1 MRVRLRVA
9 LMPLMLCLTA
19 ARDVQAV
26 AALSPRRLDCQSA
39 ARQVRTG
46 SPKSG
51 MAEAYNALL
60 FCAAATAAPALAAAW
75 TRVAEDTSD
84 FRWREASSV
93 RFADRRILDAALA
106 VGTSSSR
113 SVQERVSAL
122 STMMMLLSNGG
133 RSLSMTLWD
142 QPQRGQPDI
151 VADIDVMPGEQPIT
165 AADRSAVLQALR
177 AMASTDSDP
186 RARLVAQ
193 RLAELLQ

>member
-60 FCAAATAAPALAAAW
+60 FCAAATAAPELAAAW

>member
-1 MRVRLRVA
+1 
-9 LMPLMLCLTA
+9 
-19 ARDVQAV
+19 
-26 AALSPRRLDCQSA
+26 
-39 ARQVRTG
+39 
-46 SPKSG
+46 
-51 MAEAYNALL
+51 
-60 FCAAATAAPALAAAW
+60 
-75 TRVAEDTSD
+75 
-84 FRWREASSV
+84 V